1 MHSYLYTMHY
11 VIVGGD
17 GQGGSRG
24 RQTRP
29 GADGGLE
36 EELEISSTCSVLS
49 TSSDVL
55 QYAVMEFIQLYV
67 HSSMYTTVFKSIS
80 NYIFLIPLHT
90 FRVLLILP

>member
-1 MHSYLYTMHY
+1 MHH

-36 EELEISSTCSVLS
+36 EELEIRVMRRADVCLTSVHYRNTLD
-49 TSSDVL
+49 TSV
-55 QYAVMEFIQLYV
+55 
-67 HSSMYTTVFKSIS
+67 
-80 NYIFLIPLHT
+80 
-90 FRVLLILP
+90 